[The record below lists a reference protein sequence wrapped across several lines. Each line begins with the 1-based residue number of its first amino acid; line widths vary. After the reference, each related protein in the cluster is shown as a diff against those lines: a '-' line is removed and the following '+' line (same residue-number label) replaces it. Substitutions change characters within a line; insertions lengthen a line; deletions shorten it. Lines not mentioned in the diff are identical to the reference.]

1 MRKRFTPNYKAQVV
15 RELLK
20 EEKTLAQIS
29 TEYGVAATQL
39 SAWKATAL
47 KGLPGLFENERKAV
61 DGVKAE
67 YERRLQE
74 LYSEIGRLTTQIS
87 WLKKNLEL
95 TRSRTERM
103 QMLDWE
109 SDELTV
115 QTQAELLGLHRS
127 GLYYVPAQVSA
138 DELALKHRI
147 DELYTRHP
155 FFGSR
160 RIAEELGINRKA
172 AQRHMREM
180 GLAAVYPK
188 PNLSRRAAKAGIFPY
203 LLRGLAISL
212 PNQVF
217 AIDITYIRMLR
228 GWMYLV
234 AVMDWYSRYVVSWE
248 MDETL
253 EMPFVLSA
261 VEQALSVATPTI
273 WNSDQGSHFT
283 SPAYLS
289 RLQTAHVA
297 ISMDGRGRVTDNIF
311 IERLWRSVK
320 YEEVY
325 LNEYDSPRQ
334 ARQRLSAY
342 LEFYNHRR
350 KHQALNYLT
359 PAQLYAGLNRTEGRL
374 VARLPN

>member
-1 MRKRFTPNYKAQVV
+1 
-15 RELLK
+15 
-20 EEKTLAQIS
+20 
-29 TEYGVAATQL
+29 
-39 SAWKATAL
+39 
-47 KGLPGLFENERKAV
+47 
-61 DGVKAE
+61 
-67 YERRLQE
+67 
-74 LYSEIGRLTTQIS
+74 
-87 WLKKNLEL
+87 
-95 TRSRTERM
+95 
-103 QMLDWE
+103 MLDWE
-109 SDELTV
+109 SDEVTV
-115 QTQAELLGLHRS
+115 QTQAELLGLNRS
-127 GLYYVPAQVSA
+127 GLYYVSAQVSA
-138 DELALKHRI
+138 DELSLKRRI
-147 DELYTRHP
+147 DELYTQHP
-155 FFGSR
+155 FYGSR
-160 RIAEELGINRKA
+160 KIAEELGINRKA

-188 PNLSRRAAKAGIFPY
+188 PNLSRKAAKAGIFPY
-203 LLRGLAISL
+203 LLRGLAITV

-217 AIDITYIRMLR
+217 TIDITYIRMLR

-234 AVMDWYSRYVVSWE
+234 AIMDWYSRYVVSWE

-261 VEQALSVATPTI
+261 VDRALSVATPTI

-289 RLQTAHVA
+289 RLQTAQVA

-334 ARQRLSAY
+334 ARQRLGAY

-359 PAQLYAGLNRTEGRL
+359 PAQAYAGLNRTEEHL
-374 VARLPN
+374 VARLPA